1 MILSLL
7 LAAAS
12 PTQAAAVPAPTAIAA
27 STPVRAGSVLGDYY
41 APAVP
46 SGERVPAVLLL
57 GGSEGGLGGGAKRQ
71 AQALTARGYAVLHL
85 SYFGGPGQPAA
96 LKLIPLETF
105 YRGLDWLKAQ
115 AGVDASRVGVVG
127 TSKGAEAA
135 LLVASR
141 RPDVRA
147 AVLGSPSS
155 VAWAGIEGMS
165 GVTES
170 SWTEA
175 GRPVPFTPYG
185 WTGKWEGILA
195 LYAAGLAGPD
205 GRRGAIPLE
214 RVTGPVLMVCG
225 EKDALWPS
233 CPMARDAVAKL
244 KAAGRQV
251 TLLAY
256 PDAGH
261 AAFGPPATPGTP
273 PPPPEVM
280 AMMGGTVEGT
290 TAARADA
297 WPRVLD
303 VLDAALKPWA

>member
-1 MILSLL
+1 MILPLL

-12 PTQAAAVPAPTAIAA
+12 PTQTATAPTPA
-27 STPVRAGSVLGDYY
+27 SRPVREGDMLGDYY
-41 APAVP
+41 SPAVS
-46 SGERVPAVLLL
+46 SGGRAPAVLLL
-57 GGSEGGLGGGAKRQ
+57 GGSEGGLGAGAKRQ
-71 AQALTARGYAVLHL
+71 ARALAARGYAVLHL

-96 LKLIPLETF
+96 LKLIPLESF

-115 AGVDASRVGVVG
+115 PAVDGARIGVVG

-135 LLVASR
+135 LLIASR

-155 VAWAGIEGMS
+155 VAWAGIDGMS
-165 GVTES
+165 GVNES
-170 SWTEA
+170 SWTEN

-205 GRRGAIPLE
+205 GRRGGVPLE
-214 RVTGPVLMVCG
+214 RVAAVVVMVCG

-233 CPMARDAVAKL
+233 CPMARDAAARL

-261 AAFGPPATPGTP
+261 AAFGPPAEPGTP
-273 PPPPEVM
+273 PPTPEVM
-280 AMMGGTVEGT
+280 AMMGGTAEGT
-290 TAARADA
+290 TAARVDA

-303 VLDAALKPWA
+303 ALDAALEPAARSPA